1 MMTKEELLQ
10 YRAKCREL
18 RQIEERIQDVR
29 ANARS
34 AKAVCYDSV
43 PPKGNGEPI
52 AAAQRYI
59 EQLEI
64 LSALYE
70 NKKAD
75 LMQDVIAIELAI
87 ASLPPELR
95 TLMRYRYIDGLK
107 WETINDLLYL
117 SAPTSKRMHRRA
129 LAVLQK

>member
-1 MMTKEELLQ
+1 MTKEELLQ
-10 YRAKCREL
+10 YRANRKEL

-34 AKAVCYDSV
+34 AKAVRYGSV
-43 PPKGNGEPI
+43 PSKENGEPV
-52 AAAQRYI
+52 AAVQSYI

-75 LMQDVIAIELAI
+75 LTRDVIAIELAI
-87 ASLPPELR
+87 TSLPSELR
-95 TLMRYRYIDGLK
+95 TLMRYRYIDGLN

-129 LAVLQK
+129 LAALQK

>member
-1 MMTKEELLQ
+1 MTKEELLQ
-10 YRAKCREL
+10 YRAKRKEL

-34 AKAVCYDSV
+34 AKAVRYDSV
-43 PPKGNGEPI
+43 PSKGNGEPV
-52 AAAQRYI
+52 AAVQSYI

-64 LSALYE
+64 LLALYE

-75 LMQDVIAIELAI
+75 LTRDVIAIELAI
-87 ASLPPELR
+87 TSLPSELR
-95 TLMRYRYIDGLK
+95 TLMRYRYIDGWN
-107 WETINDLLYL
+107 WETINDLLHL

>member
-1 MMTKEELLQ
+1 MTKEELLQ
-10 YRAKCREL
+10 YRAKCKEL

-34 AKAVCYDSV
+34 AKAVRYDSV
-43 PPKGNGEPI
+43 PSKGNGEPV
-52 AAAQRYI
+52 AAVQSYI

-70 NKKAD
+70 NEKAD
-75 LMQDVIAIELAI
+75 LTRDVIAIELAI
-87 ASLPPELR
+87 TSLPSELR